1 MIFNIFKL
9 QFKFFNL
16 AHPFICKTHAKLVL
30 AYATFHNLNSSQRI
44 SICCIFGN
52 LLMNLNN
59 QRYKVYKDNNCEL
72 IIQTQEQEREEAS
85 LWRTDIS
92 YVK

>member
-1 MIFNIFKL
+1 
-9 QFKFFNL
+9 
-16 AHPFICKTHAKLVL
+16 
-30 AYATFHNLNSSQRI
+30 
-44 SICCIFGN
+44 
-52 LLMNLNN
+52 MNLNN